1 MIVADLEFI
10 KKHFRKTQ
18 KSWTESELEIH
29 AQRVLDNY
37 LSVNKE
43 RLSDLEARDKAEFE
57 KALDLEFLNLYLE
70 NK

>member
-1 MIVADLEFI
+1 MTTTNLEFI
-10 KKHFRKTQ
+10 KKHLRKTQ
-18 KSWTESELEIH
+18 KSWSESELEFH
-29 AQRVLDNY
+29 AQQVLDNY

-43 RLSDLEARDKAEFE
+43 RLTDLEVRDKAEFE